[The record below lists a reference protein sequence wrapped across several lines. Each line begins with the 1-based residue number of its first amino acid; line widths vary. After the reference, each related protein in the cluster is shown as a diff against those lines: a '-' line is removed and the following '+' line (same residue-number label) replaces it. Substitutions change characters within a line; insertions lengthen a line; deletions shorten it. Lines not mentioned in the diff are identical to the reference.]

1 MGVNFKVSTT
11 AYNQSNF
18 DFQQLLSYR
27 QLQTYLLSSLTKTV
41 VLPCLSL
48 AFNLLH
54 LHVLHLNSII
64 Y

>member
-11 AYNQSNF
+11 AYNQNNF

-27 QLQTYLLSSLTKTV
+27 LIYLLVSLKLFTKSLT
-41 VLPCLSL
+41 
-48 AFNLLH
+48 FNLLH
-54 LHVLHLNSII
+54 LHVLHLNYII

>member
-27 QLQTYLLSSLTKTV
+27 LIYLLVSLKLFTKS
-41 VLPCLSL
+41 P

-54 LHVLHLNSII
+54 LHV
-64 Y
+64 

>member
-1 MGVNFKVSTT
+1 MLMGVNFKVSTT

-27 QLQTYLLSSLTKTV
+27 LIYYLVSLKLFTK
-41 VLPCLSL
+41 SL

-64 Y
+64 C